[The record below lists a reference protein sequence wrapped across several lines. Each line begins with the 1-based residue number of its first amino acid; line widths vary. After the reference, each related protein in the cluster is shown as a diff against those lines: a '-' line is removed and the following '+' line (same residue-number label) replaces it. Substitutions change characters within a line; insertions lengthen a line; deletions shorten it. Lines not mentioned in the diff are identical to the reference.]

1 MNWKKAACVSPV
13 DSALFFSHYSLEVSE
28 LEKAVMEI
36 VQVENTRQ
44 QEGRGN
50 ENPDEQLA
58 QLELLQ
64 AQGFQTAFTNISKET
79 ENYEIKLKSLP
90 RLLCEELLKFG
101 RLSTAKL
108 NIDSVDKI

>member
-1 MNWKKAACVSPV
+1 MILNHDNPIKPNFLPFLYLNNFPSFYCCYKYELEKAACVSPV

-64 AQGFQTAFTNISKET
+64 AQGF
-79 ENYEIKLKSLP
+79 
-90 RLLCEELLKFG
+90 
-101 RLSTAKL
+101 
-108 NIDSVDKI
+108 